1 MFKLNRKGYMAVEI
15 ILASVVSITI
25 AVFLIDIT
33 VKLVN
38 KTDDYHVDT
47 VFVNDKALI
56 IKNIK
61 EEIQNDINSNGIITS
76 ISCSG
81 NSCNIGYENGVSKE
95 LSINQETSE
104 ISYSSY
110 TKKIDTRLS
119 GEVSISGNMSGDKP
133 SDSKYIVINIK
144 FSNIFN
150 NNDYDMIIPV
160 SNIEVIN
167 YEVELYMEGRYG
179 NGTTTIRFD
188 NSDIKIVDIYS
199 DWDQY
204 FGSLSNTTN
213 LVCYTDASKTTIY
226 DFETLDTIRYQG
238 YEIQITP
245 DVPTKLYCS
254 FYENY

>member
-1 MFKLNRKGYMAVEI
+1 MLKLNRKGYMAVEI
-15 ILASVVSITI
+15 ILASVVAITI
-25 AVFLIDIT
+25 AIFLIDIT

-61 EEIQNDINSNGIITS
+61 EEMQNDINSNGIITDVV
-76 ISCSG
+76 CSD
-81 NSCNIGYENGVSKE
+81 NKCTITYTNGVSRD

-104 ISYSSY
+104 IVYNSY
-110 TKKIDTRLS
+110 TKKIDSRLS
-119 GEVSISGNMSGDKP
+119 GEVSISSNMS
-133 SDSKYIVINIK
+133 SNYSYIVINIG

-150 NNDYDMIIPV
+150 DNDYDMIIPV
-160 SNIEVIN
+160 FNIKEVIN
-167 YEVELYMEGRYG
+167 YEVELYIEGRYG

-188 NSDIKIVDIYS
+188 DSDIKVVNIYNS
-199 DWDQY
+199 WDQY
-204 FGSLSNTTN
+204 FASSSNTTT
-213 LVCYTDASKTTIY
+213 LVCYTNVAKTTLY

-238 YEIQITP
+238 YVIQITP
-245 DVPTKLYCS
+245 SVPTKLYCS